1 LIFVHRTFA
10 GMFATSDSCTMLLSV
25 VGGWLW
31 NLTAMPI
38 AKLRAG
44 RALRH
49 RHCRLGIDG
58 EECAAMTAG
67 TGRVL

>member
-1 LIFVHRTFA
+1 MIFVHRTLA
-10 GMFATSDSCTMLLSV
+10 GMFATSDSCTMPLSV

-31 NLTAMPI
+31 NLTAMLI

-44 RALRH
+44 RAVRH